1 MCYAKVERQQKFFR
15 ERFGLIYVDF
25 DDDERPRIPKASA
38 EYYAN
43 VIKTRCI
50 LEDGSC
56 VE

>member
-1 MCYAKVERQQKFFR
+1 MGHSR

-25 DDDERPRIPKASA
+25 EDEDRTRTKKASA
-38 EYYAN
+38 DYYKN

-50 LEDGSC
+50 LEDGNC